1 MRNEGQSD
9 ASDRRVR
16 VDAGQYGGGRY
27 TEMRGECI
35 VSVRLAHRLSPRESI
50 SNI

>member
-1 MRNEGQSD
+1 MRDTGQSD

-16 VDAGQYGGGRY
+16 VDVSKYGGGRY
-27 TEMRGECI
+27 TEMYGECI
-35 VSVRLAHRLSPRESI
+35 VSVRLAHRLFPRESI